1 MVKSQILVG
10 NFSEEDLKNGKDKKK
25 VEEMKKKTGLNYTN
39 TKIITKNGKK
49 YLSIW
54 LCNVEDFEL

>member
-10 NFSEEDLKNGKDKKK
+10 NFSEEDLKNGKDKQK

-39 TKIITKNGKK
+39 TKIIKIKRKK

-54 LCNVEDFEL
+54 LCNAQDFEI

>member
-25 VEEMKKKTGLNYTN
+25 VEEMKKRQ
-39 TKIITKNGKK
+39 
-49 YLSIW
+49 
-54 LCNVEDFEL
+54 D